1 MPISKTDFD
10 RRLDETT
17 SKFLKIFRDN
27 PDKAFTLK
35 DLEEHWNIHPIG
47 VVFVVIIFRNMGLI
61 KGKFIGSEWY
71 YILV

>member
-1 MPISKTDFD
+1 MPISKKDFELG
-10 RRLDETT
+10 LDEST

-27 PDKAFTLK
+27 PNKAFSVK
-35 DLEEHWNIHPIG
+35 ELEEQWKIHPIW
-47 VVFVVIIFRNMGLI
+47 VAFVVIFLRDKGLI